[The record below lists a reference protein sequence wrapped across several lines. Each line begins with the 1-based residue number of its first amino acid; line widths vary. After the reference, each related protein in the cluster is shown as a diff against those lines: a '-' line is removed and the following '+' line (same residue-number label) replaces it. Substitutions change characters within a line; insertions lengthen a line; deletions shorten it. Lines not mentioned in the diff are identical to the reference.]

1 MYYPMIQNKV
11 DHLPLLF
18 SLQITVLHDT
28 NESIDPPNQPSL
40 IKMVQIINTY
50 TLGTPITLNSHQVV

>member
-1 MYYPMIQNKV
+1 MIQNKV

-18 SLQITVLHDT
+18 LLQITVLHDT

-40 IKMVQIINTY
+40 IKMVQIINTH
-50 TLGTPITLNSHQVV
+50 THTPWAHQ